1 MRAPCSAISQPPPRV
16 SPKGA
21 TTTGISAYFSAMLA
35 FWNWRT
41 EQVQLVPLLLLHRQQ
56 HQHQVGADA

>member
-1 MRAPCSAISQPPPRV
+1 MRAPCRLISQPPPSVR
-16 SPKGA
+16 PNGAA
-21 TTTGISAYFSAMLA
+21 TTGRSAYLSAMLA
-35 FWNWRT
+35 FWNWRI